1 MDEYIYDASGELIP
15 EEDLEFFSDDEK
27 YNELGMLKTD
37 THRYV
42 FDEDGDYVGS
52 EYGVLDIDF
61 EPKPD
66 DFEEDGDSDYD
77 EDGGSSDDYE
87 DEDGDYSDD
96 YEDKDEENIFL
107 YDESG
112 NYVGEEEG
120 THDSDGLSREDYEE
134 TNRGI
139 SDYGEDE
146 EDDDLPDDD
155 LAESDDNAET
165 LDGRE
170 LLRKEMAASLASGSS
185 LASEYESTFS
195 EEERISTILNIKSDS
210 FSLELGTIR
219 LEDIAPTVPLK
230 DSRKGTYK
238 GLTQT
243 VKELGILTPIHV
255 MYSES
260 FKTFLE
266 EGNKE
271 QDWDREEDGNKYILI
286 DGFRRVWAGI
296 TNRIETT
303 SAVIWDFK
311 DTDLAMDLLVPLSLL
326 LNRNQKRNWKEIWG
340 LYELLESTSLMTPS
354 ILEYLLQLDSG
365 EAMKLKDVVL
375 CEYPEVVDDLFNE
388 TKTLTQCYNNLQ
400 KLRKEENK
408 LEKEDKMGITDIEGA
423 EGVVGDVTDGAEQRS
438 YEEVKRLIDFSD
450 GDDEDMSEED
460 FIELAGDEN
469 EGVVIDRRKG
479 EDIPRELKQ
488 AALVRDNYTCQASGY
503 GSNKNL
509 PLTLVLSVLQVH
521 HIIPLY
527 LGGKNTLSN
536 LITLRMD
543 IHTNVHVLERLGG
556 KVGMSK
562 EQFDELD
569 PELRK
574 EMKVCLKLAKFIV
587 DEAKRQ
593 GKSIVDRELQNASR
607 KAAAFKMPGTDLK
620 ENMDAL
626 KDYTPK
632 VEVASDEEE

>member
-1 MDEYIYDASGELIP
+1 MEEYIYDSLGELIP
-15 EEDLEFFSDDEK
+15 EDELDLYNDSEK
-27 YNELGMLKTD
+27 FNVRGMSINDTNE
-37 THRYV
+37 YV
-42 FDEDGDYVGS
+42 FDEDGEYVGS
-52 EYGVLDIDF
+52 EFGMYNIDDDM
-61 EPKPD
+61 KPD
-66 DFEEDGDSDYD
+66 NLSEDVSEVEETGGINEDDYD
-77 EDGGSSDDYE
+77 EEGIFVYDSTGS
-87 DEDGDYSDD
+87 
-96 YEDKDEENIFL
+96 
-107 YDESG
+107 
-112 NYVGEEEG
+112 YVGAEEG
-120 THDSDGLSREDYEE
+120 THDEDGFTREDYYNEDSDSDDYSE
-134 TNRGI
+134 T
-139 SDYGEDE
+139 D
-146 EDDDLPDDD
+146 EDDDLPEDELPEDE
-155 LAESDDNAET
+155 LAKK
-165 LDGRE
+165 DGRD
-170 LLRKEMAASLASGSS
+170 LLRKEMESALASSSS
-185 LASEYESTFS
+185 LSSEYESTFS

-230 DSRKGTYK
+230 ESRKGTYK

-326 LNRNQKRNWKEIWG
+326 LNRNQKRNWKEVWG

-354 ILEYLLQLDSG
+354 ILEYLLQLEPG

-375 CEYPEVVDDLFNE
+375 CEYPEVVDELFSE

-400 KLRKEENK
+400 KLRKEENR
-408 LEKEDKMGITDIEGA
+408 LEKDDQRGITEIEGA
-423 EGVVGDVTDGAEQRS
+423 DGVVGDATEGAEQRS

-450 GDDEDMSEED
+450 GDDEEMSDED
-460 FIELAGDEN
+460 FIELAGAED

-626 KDYTPK
+626 KDYSPSK
-632 VEVASDEEE
+632 VDNEDTEE